1 MTRGEKGK
9 RTGCRML
16 LSLLLIL
23 SVLFPTGMPR
33 AFAAQQGAQL
43 IELRISDWSYEEYHQ
58 IRRYEYDGNGVL
70 KRETSTSYSDERFRE
85 KRQESST
92 SYDYY
97 DNGALRM
104 SYGNGWETHYDRFG
118 TQIDG
123 PVPAVPNMAYIVW
136 YDDSVE
142 HYYDLNGNLTRVEA
156 FNLEYDSDSGE
167 MTSVPT
173 IYQYRYDDSG
183 RILESKTTAE
193 DECCLSF
200 RYAQG
205 GSYSIRGEWNYG
217 RNPDGST
224 TVYYE
229 EEYDPEGRILRRI
242 DYDESYGDAFIYET
256 AHEYSADGMLETI
269 RSFSVSGGDR
279 QLENT
284 TEVRREYNSRGDV
297 LREESFLITEY
308 GEERTERKE
317 YEYDRDGNL
326 IHLQV
331 FAYGYGP
338 PTLIRDEKRIYQ

>member
-104 SYGNGWETHYDRFG
+104 SYGNGWEKHYDRFG

-123 PVPAVPNMAYIVW
+123 PVPAVPKVSTILSNTGIRPSSSTTISTNVMAMYIAYKIKAVFLAAGTSFSTLGPGLSARIKKILVPP
-136 YDDSVE
+136 DK
-142 HYYDLNGNLTRVEA
+142 GITA
-156 FNLEYDSDSGE
+156 
-167 MTSVPT
+167 MTNTSTPIPPIQWVKLRQNKIQRGRLST
-173 IYQYRYDDSG
+173 SE
-183 RILESKTTAE
+183 RILAPVVEKPDAVSNNA
-193 DECCLSF
+193 
-200 RYAQG
+200 
-205 GSYSIRGEWNYG
+205 SI
-217 RNPDGST
+217 
-224 TVYYE
+224 
-229 EEYDPEGRILRRI
+229 
-242 DYDESYGDAFIYET
+242 
-256 AHEYSADGMLETI
+256 
-269 RSFSVSGGDR
+269 
-279 QLENT
+279 
-284 TEVRREYNSRGDV
+284 
-297 LREESFLITEY
+297 
-308 GEERTERKE
+308 
-317 YEYDRDGNL
+317 
-326 IHLQV
+326 
-331 FAYGYGP
+331 
-338 PTLIRDEKRIYQ
+338 